1 MLQHYFS
8 VQSRF
13 WYIHLAFIGLYI
25 MTSSVW
31 LGLFAMVLGYGFSD
45 WGIWSNFTFIFGT
58 GFFLSLYHLVINF
71 IGVRALPKGKRL
83 LTFIGYQAL
92 SWFWFSLLFMIL
104 TTIRTFLL

>member
-1 MLQHYFS
+1 MLQRYFS

-71 IGVRALPKGKRL
+71 IGVRALPKEKRL